1 MASAWTRGSPPVG
14 AGTAVSRPGL
24 GWVGLGYHF
33 EWVVS
38 LGVPTV
44 GGCTRRGLWVEVG
57 GCVSVSRPHDDGGKW
72 PHLGRLE
79 DQVTEVSGPTGDT
92 PGVV

>member
-1 MASAWTRGSPPVG
+1 MSALRGGGEDAHGCPP
-14 AGTAVSRPGL
+14 ATTQLR
-24 GWVGLGYHF
+24 WF
-33 EWVVS
+33 
-38 LGVPTV
+38 
-44 GGCTRRGLWVEVG
+44 

-79 DQVTEVSGPTGDT
+79 DQVTEVSGPTRDT